1 MHRQKN
7 KIKYHLKH
15 NKMKKTI
22 LTLVMALFAITMF
35 AQNEEN
41 SVRIPSG
48 YQGFLEYGNNWTV
61 FDKEMPNTIGLTTTH
76 GFYFNGHM
84 FAGIGIGFD
93 ACSDFGL
100 FPIYG
105 NVRYVF
111 SNKSAVSPF
120 MSLRLGSYISEQVGA
135 YGDFAF
141 GVRFASKRDFAISM
155 MVAATYYD
163 KMNYSVWEDY
173 QNEYGEWEGHR
184 VNKTV
189 NPSSV
194 SLRIG
199 IEW

>member
-1 MHRQKN
+1 
-7 KIKYHLKH
+7 
-15 NKMKKTI
+15 MKKTI

-100 FPIYG
+100 FPIYA

-163 KMNYSVWEDY
+163 KMTFSNWEDY
-173 QNEYGEWEGHR
+173 QDENGEWHGHQIE
-184 VNKTV
+184 KTV

>member
-1 MHRQKN
+1 
-7 KIKYHLKH
+7 
-15 NKMKKTI
+15 MKKVI
-22 LTLVMALFAITMF
+22 LSLVMLLLTAGVF
-35 AQNEEN
+35 AQEQDVPNPAK
-41 SVRIPSG
+41 VRIPSG

-61 FDKEMPNTIGLTTTH
+61 FDKEMPNTIGLSTTH

-84 FAGIGIGFD
+84 FAGIGLGID
-93 ACSDFGL
+93 ACREFAL
-100 FPIYG
+100 VPIYA
-105 NVRYVF
+105 NLRYVI
-111 SNKSAVSPF
+111 SNKSTVSPF

-141 GVRFASKRDFAISM
+141 GVRFASQKDFAVSI

-163 KMNYSVWEDY
+163 KMTYTDWEDY
-173 QNEYGEWEGHR
+173 QDADGIWQSNRIE
-184 VNKTV
+184 KTV

>member
-1 MHRQKN
+1 MQRQKN
-7 KIKYHLKH
+7 NIKYHLKH
-15 NKMKKTI
+15 KIMKKTI
-22 LTLVMALFAITMF
+22 LTIVMALFAITTF

-41 SVRIPSG
+41 SIRIPNG
-48 YQGFLEYGNNWTV
+48 YQGFLEYGTNWTV
-61 FDKEMPNTIGLTTTH
+61 FDKEMPNTVGLTTTH

-93 ACSDFGL
+93 ACRDFGL
-100 FPIYG
+100 FPIYA

-111 SNKSAVSPF
+111 SNTTAASPF

-141 GVRFASKRDFAISM
+141 GVRFASKRDFAISIM
-155 MVAATYYD
+155 AAATYYD
-163 KMNYSVWEDY
+163 KMTFTTWEDY
-173 QNEYGEWEGHR
+173 QDEQGIWQTQR
-184 VNKTV
+184 IDKTV
-189 NPSSV
+189 SPSSI